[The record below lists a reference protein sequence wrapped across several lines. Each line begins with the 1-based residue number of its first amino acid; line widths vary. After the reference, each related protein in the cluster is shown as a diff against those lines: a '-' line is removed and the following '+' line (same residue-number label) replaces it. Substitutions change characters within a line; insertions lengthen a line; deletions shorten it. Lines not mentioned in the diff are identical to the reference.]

1 MGANFATLEPS
12 VSENGVAIKCK
23 FYFSG
28 KRYLSFYSP
37 DVGDVFIQTVQN
49 YKALNQYTWS

>member
-1 MGANFATLEPS
+1 MGANSTALEPP

-23 FYFSG
+23 FYFST
-28 KRYLSFYSP
+28 KRNLSFYSL
-37 DVGDVFIQTVQN
+37 DVGDVFIGIVRN